1 MSGVDDLYR
10 LPLATA
16 LTAGFGA
23 FLYHFAPLPAWRA
36 TRLGWLRPVLW
47 GAGLGAAAGVVRCT
61 PLLRHAAWVVLI
73 DHPWWIEPA
82 LVAAA
87 LPFLPAAIAD
97 FRRSGR
103 EHPEHTDQP

>member
-23 FLYHFAPLPAWRA
+23 FLYHVVPIPSWRA

-47 GAGLGAAAGVVRCT
+47 GAGLGAAIGVVRCT

-73 DHPWWIEPA
+73 DHPWWIDPA
-82 LVAAA
+82 VCVVAAA
-87 LPFLPAAIAD
+87 AVAALAVQI
-97 FRRSGR
+97 RRRWGDN
-103 EHPEHTDQP
+103 PEHTDQP